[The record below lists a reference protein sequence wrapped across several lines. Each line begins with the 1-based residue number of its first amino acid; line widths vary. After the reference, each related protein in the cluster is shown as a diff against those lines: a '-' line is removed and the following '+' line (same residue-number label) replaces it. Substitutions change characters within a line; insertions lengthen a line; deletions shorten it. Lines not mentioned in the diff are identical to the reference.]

1 MPGLLLPETFDRGPV
16 VRAGTS
22 AAFLTGGW
30 REQRPVLT
38 LDRCV
43 HCMLCWLYCPDSAI
57 QVSDGRVTGIDLDH
71 CKGCGVC
78 AAVCPDRAGAIV
90 MSEEAKG

>member
-1 MPGLLLPETFDRGPV
+1 MAARWQALDRGPV
-16 VRAGTS
+16 IPARSSVSYRTWD
-22 AAFLTGGW
+22 W
-30 REQRPVLT
+30 RQLRPVLD

-57 QVSDGRVTGIDLDH
+57 RARGGRVVEVDYEH

-78 AAVCPDRAGAIV
+78 AAVCPPRASAIRMVPEGAP
-90 MSEEAKG
+90 

>member
-1 MPGLLLPETFDRGPV
+1 MAAQWQALDRGPV
-16 VRAGTS
+16 IPGGSSTS
-22 AAFLTGGW
+22 YRTGDW
-30 REQRPVLT
+30 RQLRPVLD

-57 QVSDGRVTGIDLDH
+57 LTRGGQVVEVDYDH

-78 AAVCPDRAGAIV
+78 AAVCPPRASAIRMVPEGAV
-90 MSEEAKG
+90 